1 MLNLPC
7 RSLLSAVLL
16 ATLPA
21 GITFAQAPGLRER
34 ASPDTIARL
43 EDGRIAMAK
52 AALRLS
58 DTQAKLWA
66 PLEEQ
71 IRASL
76 AARAKARQER
86 EQARREDASR
96 QDLAERLEQASQ
108 RMTQRAERMK
118 AFTAAFKNL
127 YATLS
132 DEQKPLARLVLRAM
146 GSGHHHGRFA
156 GWEERSP
163 GEHRRDQR

>member
-76 AARAKARQER
+76 AARAKARQDR

-96 QDLAERLEQASQ
+96 QDLRNGLSKQA
-108 RMTQRAERMK
+108 R
-118 AFTAAFKNL
+118 
-127 YATLS
+127 
-132 DEQKPLARLVLRAM
+132 
-146 GSGHHHGRFA
+146 G
-156 GWEERSP
+156 
-163 GEHRRDQR
+163 